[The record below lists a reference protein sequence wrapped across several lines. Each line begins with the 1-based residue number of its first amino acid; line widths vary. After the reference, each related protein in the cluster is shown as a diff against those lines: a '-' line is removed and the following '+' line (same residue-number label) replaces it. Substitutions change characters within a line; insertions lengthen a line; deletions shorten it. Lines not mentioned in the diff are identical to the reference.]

1 MKKIATV
8 ALLLVTALG
17 LQAQNMKI
25 NLVNGESVTYSAGE
39 ILSIEFNAEPE
50 EELFHEFVGWLT
62 VSSRYF
68 KDMYYGDQAV
78 IKVYKKGDGYTC
90 RFHDD
95 TWGDGYFVIA
105 LSKGQIIGEGT
116 VSMDNHHGGV
126 DDYEATIS
134 GPMTSIT
141 ISLPSVMGGTDIT
154 WHFGAAP
161 ENYKVSGTWKGTN
174 NVNVGGVYDYVAE
187 NVRQSI
193 TANSDGTVSLKIPEF
208 SLAGTVMGDITLGQY
223 EILNIPYNEE
233 KGGFYKEYADGSLS
247 VHFKAVKDGTTT
259 LDNDYLFNNKSTTT
273 SILITLTDE
282 GVTITNNFS
291 LGNMP
296 FPITA
301 VMDGVK

>member
-1 MKKIATV
+1 MKKIATF
-8 ALLLVTALG
+8 ALLLIPALC

-50 EELFHEFVGWLT
+50 EELFHEFVGWIT
-62 VSSRYF
+62 VSSGYF

-78 IKVYKKGDGYTC
+78 IKVYRKGDGYTC

-95 TWGDGYFVIA
+95 TWGDGYFPIT
-105 LSKGQIIGEGT
+105 LSHGQISGEGT
-116 VSMDNHHGGV
+116 MSMDNHRGGV
-126 DDYEATIS
+126 TDYEATIS
-134 GPMTSIT
+134 GPMTAIT
-141 ISLPSVMGGTDIT
+141 ISMPTVMGGTEIN
-154 WHFGAAP
+154 WHYGAAP

-174 NVNVGGVYDYVAE
+174 NVNVGGAYDYAAD

-193 TANSDGTVSLKIPEF
+193 TANSDGSVSLSIPEYT
-208 SLAGTVMGDITLGQY
+208 LTGTVMGDITLGQY
-223 EILNIPYNEE
+223 AILNIPYNEE
-233 KGGFYKEYADGSLS
+233 KGGFYREYADGTLS

-259 LDNDYLFNNKSTTT
+259 MDNDYVFNNKSTTT
-273 SILITLTDE
+273 SVLITLTDE
-282 GVTITNNFS
+282 GVTITNTFS

-301 VMDGVK
+301 VMNGVK